1 MTLTGIGGDGTIDTS
16 GGNVTL
22 FGVLSGG
29 GGLVKAGSG
38 LSRCWAS
45 NSYSGNTTINTGTLL
60 IATPALLG
68 SGGVYNGNISIA
80 AGAILNYN
88 STASQILVG
97 TIGGSGS
104 ITQTAN
110 SLLTLAASSIYSAAF
125 SQTAGTL
132 QLAPGGQFLAGSDYF
147 GGTFMQTGGTV
158 AAGTYAVTGTFSYT
172 GGAFNGRLVNG
183 GTALF
188 ISSFFAGQ
196 GVENDTSLAVPVG
209 IAVGATSG
217 GTANNID
224 NEGTI
229 TLAGGT
235 LAGGR
240 RRAVADRSSITG

>member
-29 GGLVKAGSG
+29 GGLSKPAQGRSRCWQQLLLWQYHDQYRYAG
-38 LSRCWAS
+38 LSR
-45 NSYSGNTTINTGTLL
+45 
-60 IATPALLG
+60 TPALLG
-68 SGGVYNGNISIA
+68 SGGVYNSNICNRRRSNTELQQHGLSDI
-80 AGAILNYN
+80 G
-88 STASQILVG
+88 G
-97 TIGGSGS
+97 TFGGSGS
-104 ITQTAN
+104 ITQIGTVC
-110 SLLTLAASSIYSAAF
+110 LTLAANNIFSAAF

-158 AAGTYAVTGTFSYT
+158 AAGTYAVPGTFSYT

-196 GVENDTSLAVPVG
+196 GIENDTSLAVPAG
-209 IAVGATSG
+209 IAVGVNQRRHRQQHRQRG
-217 GTANNID
+217 NHH
-224 NEGTI
+224 
-229 TLAGGT
+229 L
-235 LAGGR
+235 GR
-240 RRAVADRSSITG
+240 RHARRRYVGGKWRTDRQ